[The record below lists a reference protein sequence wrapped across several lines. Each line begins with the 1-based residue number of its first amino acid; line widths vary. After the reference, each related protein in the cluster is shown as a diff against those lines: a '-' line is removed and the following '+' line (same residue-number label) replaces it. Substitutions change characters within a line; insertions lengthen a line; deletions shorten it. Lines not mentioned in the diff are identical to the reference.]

1 MFILWSNHTVTK
13 SRHGSCRIKKKDPKI
28 VYKDRIIEKPVEKVI
43 EKVVEVEA
51 NIDVSTPAGISEL
64 EEKLQSKLK
73 EIKND

>member
-1 MFILWSNHTVTK
+1 ME
-13 SRHGSCRIKKKDPKI
+13 KI
-28 VYKDRIIEKPVEKVI
+28 
-43 EKVVEVEA
+43 VEVEA